1 MKHPFVHVCLEV
13 CAVRAHAIVTLALAG
28 IALVAARAGAQSPA
42 PTASPAAHHGAVL
55 EERHASG
62 THGHVDLMPQG
73 NKTQVLVTAASR
85 HPSSEMLSLHSGR
98 DCQDTFGSP
107 AANNIQLNPLMGNNQ
122 SKTLISIPIGAFTS
136 KHYVVDVHNATTR
149 ARFAEACARL

>member
-1 MKHPFVHVCLEV
+1 L
-13 CAVRAHAIVTLALAG
+13 RAHRFVIVAVAAL
-28 IALVAARAGAQSPA
+28 ALVAARAGAQSPA
-42 PTASPAAHHGAVL
+42 PSPSPAAHHGAAL

-62 THGHVDLMPQG
+62 THGRVDLTPQG

-85 HPSSEMLSLHSGR
+85 HPAAEKLSLHSGR
-98 DCQDTFGSP
+98 DCEDTFGSP
-107 AANNIQLNPLMGNNQ
+107 AANTIALNPLMGNNQ
-122 SKTLISIPIGAFTS
+122 SKTLISIPIGAFSS